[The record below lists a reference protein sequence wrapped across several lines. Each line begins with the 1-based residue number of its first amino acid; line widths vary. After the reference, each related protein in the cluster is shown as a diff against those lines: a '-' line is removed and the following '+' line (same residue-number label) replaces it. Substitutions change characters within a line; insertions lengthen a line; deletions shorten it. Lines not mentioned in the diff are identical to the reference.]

1 MVSHITKNEME
12 MQPLALMRSLSSPTS
27 WLMPA
32 SIGFLSNQQIPGS
45 SLNCVTC
52 FALCLTSNFS
62 CQSLLKCHIFR
73 GPPWP
78 GCEEHFYLV
87 QEQPWPFVHLFVKAA
102 ALCLSVSFISFLLFF
117 FFQMCIPNP
126 TSITVPGRIDIS
138 RAAVVWMRCLY
149 NLGVADVVD
158 TGGGAFKGD

>member
-1 MVSHITKNEME
+1 MVSHIPKNEME
-12 MQPLALMRSLSSPTS
+12 MQPLALMRSPSSPTS

-32 SIGFLSNQQIPGS
+32 SLGFLSNQQIPGS

-62 CQSLLKCHIFR
+62 CQSLLKRHLFR

-102 ALCLSVSFISFLLFF
+102 ALSLSHSFF
-117 FFQMCIPNP
+117 FSQMCIPNP
-126 TSITVPGRIDIS
+126 MSTTVPGRIDIS
-138 RAAVVWMRCLY
+138 KVAVVWMRCLY
-149 NLGVADVVD
+149 NLGVADVVV